1 MYPINLII
9 PFGVQLFCFI
19 RSLEVEFVITNQ
31 PDEASK
37 ENIKKHPLAFATLTG
52 ICQLSSGVL
61 ELISMLRSSHKKQN
75 HSKSTNTLL
84 SKEIKLVQKT
94 KESKI
99 YLMIIAVAI
108 MNLITM
114 TCYNIMQDSLGSTGI
129 QLEIRVLQIVFT
141 GILCLW
147 LLSTHFH
154 RHQVAAM
161 LIVVIGLILVN
172 IPDFRTWFI
181 SYIILLASYFI
192 SGLEEVIEK
201 IIMESKYVSP
211 YRLLFFEGAVQV
223 ITGSLIEMVLLLV
236 NPVSCFERSIVEFF
250 TLVYQTRVVLYIL
263 LFILG
268 ESGLNI
274 LMRLTNFYFS
284 PTHRSV
290 SDTLSSLLWWGYA
303 LNYIDS
309 TKKDATSVAL
319 NVTGYVLMMFGCLL
333 YNELIIIYVFGCEKN
348 TKQEVAKRSDEEKKA
363 FESLAQDLIKEDEE

>member
-84 SKEIKLVQKT
+84 SNEIKLVQKT

-129 QLEIRVLQIVFT
+129 QLEIRVLQIIFT
-141 GILCLW
+141 GILCL
-147 LLSTHFH
+147 
-154 RHQVAAM
+154 
-161 LIVVIGLILVN
+161 
-172 IPDFRTWFI
+172 
-181 SYIILLASYFI
+181 
-192 SGLEEVIEK
+192 
-201 IIMESKYVSP
+201 
-211 YRLLFFEGAVQV
+211 
-223 ITGSLIEMVLLLV
+223 
-236 NPVSCFERSIVEFF
+236 
-250 TLVYQTRVVLYIL
+250 
-263 LFILG
+263 
-268 ESGLNI
+268 
-274 LMRLTNFYFS
+274 
-284 PTHRSV
+284 
-290 SDTLSSLLWWGYA
+290 
-303 LNYIDS
+303 
-309 TKKDATSVAL
+309 
-319 NVTGYVLMMFGCLL
+319 
-333 YNELIIIYVFGCEKN
+333 
-348 TKQEVAKRSDEEKKA
+348 
-363 FESLAQDLIKEDEE
+363 